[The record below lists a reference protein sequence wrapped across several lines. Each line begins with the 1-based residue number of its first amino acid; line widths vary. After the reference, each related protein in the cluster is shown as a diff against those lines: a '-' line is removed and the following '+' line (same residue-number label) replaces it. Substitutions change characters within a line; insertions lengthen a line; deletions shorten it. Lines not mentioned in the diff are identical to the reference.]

1 MNCSSGI
8 EQKNYCVYQ
17 WGVLQEAG
25 VNKTGNKTIEWLTKK
40 KVNIYLLTVS
50 RCGVNAPQNLL

>member
-40 KVNIYLLTVS
+40 KSKYLFAY
-50 RCGVNAPQNLL
+50 CQQMWC